1 MASTASFKV
10 VFCFAVCYLAILAS
24 GVGLGEDLKT
34 VDEKLNLRDSNV
46 MRTIDP
52 LDLKYLPR
60 ADTVTITVTE
70 TVCAFSSMTFSKPST
85 TIWIPPV
92 PTMATTTSIPTPQ
105 TTIPTSD
112 STPETF
118 TTSSAEQ
125 TTSHGTSST
134 SSTDASTPVPSSS
147 EQPFAPPLSD
157 TAPGQGKI
165 HFALLVW
172 SLVMTG
178 FMNV

>member
-1 MASTASFKV
+1 MLNTHLQISTYA
-10 VFCFAVCYLAILAS
+10 
-24 GVGLGEDLKT
+24 
-34 VDEKLNLRDSNV
+34 DSIIV
-46 MRTIDP
+46 MRTVVP
-52 LDLKYLPR
+52 LDLKYVPR
-60 ADTVTITVTE
+60 AGKLSALTIPTTSLLVDCPCSDTPSYVDTVTITVTE
-70 TVCAFSSMTFSKPST
+70 TVCAFSSMTISKPST

-92 PTMATTTSIPTPQ
+92 PTMATTTSMPTPQ
-105 TTIPTSD
+105 TTVPTSD
-112 STPETF
+112 STSETF

-134 SSTDASTPVPSSS
+134 SGSDVSTPEPSSS
-147 EQPFAPPLSD
+147 EPPFAPPLSD
-157 TAPGQGKI
+157 TASGQGKI